1 MTFENVKIEFQS
13 RLNKFYDTK
22 EIETFLDFLSEDVGI
37 SKIDIRINK
46 NTPLSELQKTYFLD
60 TLQRL
65 EKEEPIQYVRGKADF
80 YGYEFTV
87 SPSVLIP
94 RQETEL
100 LVDTI
105 IKENKEPNLHIVDL
119 GTGSGCIAI
128 CLTKLIANSNVF
140 AVDISL
146 DAIEIAKQNAL
157 KMNTPVEFIQ
167 SDMCNE
173 TLYKNVPNCNII
185 VSNPPYICT
194 KEQVEMRQNVL
205 NFEPHLALF
214 VPNSDPLLFYK
225 AIAKIGLQKL
235 QKNGK
240 IYCEINEAYGN
251 ETLELFKNYGYAN
264 CKIIKDLNEKN
275 RFVFCEKGI

>member
-22 EIETFLDFLSEDVGI
+22 EIETFLDFLSEDIGI
-37 SKIDIRINK
+37 SKIDIRIQK
-46 NTPLSELQKTYFLD
+46 NIPLSDFQNTYFFNS
-60 TLQRL
+60 LQRL
-65 EKEEPIQYVRGKADF
+65 EKEEPIQYIRGKADF
-80 YGYEFTV
+80 FGYEFTV

-100 LVDTI
+100 LVDSI
-105 IKENKEPNLHIVDL
+105 IKENKEQNLQIVDL

-128 CLTKLIANSNVF
+128 CLAKLISNSKVI
-140 AVDISL
+140 AIDISL
-146 DAIEIAKQNAL
+146 DALEIAKKNAL
-157 KMNTPVEFIQ
+157 EMNVSVEFVQINI
-167 SDMCNE
+167 CNE
-173 TLYKNVPNCNII
+173 SLYEQIPECNII

-194 KEQVEMRQNVL
+194 KEQVQMENNVL

-251 ETLELFKNYGYAN
+251 ETLELFEKYGYTN
-264 CKIIKDLNEKN
+264 CRIIKDLNDKN
-275 RFVFCEKGI
+275 RFVVCEKGI

>member
-22 EIETFLDFLSEDVGI
+22 EIETFLDFLSEDIGI

-46 NTPLSELQKTYFLD
+46 NIPLSDLQKTYFFNS
-60 TLQRL
+60 LQRL

-80 YGYEFTV
+80 FGYEFTV

-100 LVDTI
+100 LVDSI
-105 IKENKEPNLHIVDL
+105 IKENKEQNLQIVDL

-128 CLTKLIANSNVF
+128 CLAKLISNSKVI
-140 AVDISL
+140 AIDISL
-146 DAIEIAKQNAL
+146 DALEIAKKNAL
-157 KMNTPVEFIQ
+157 EMNVSVEFVQINI
-167 SDMCNE
+167 CNE
-173 TLYKNVPNCNII
+173 SLYEQIPECNII

-194 KEQVEMRQNVL
+194 KEQVQMENNVL

-251 ETLELFKNYGYAN
+251 ETLELFEKYGYTN
-264 CKIIKDLNEKN
+264 CRIIKDLNDKN
-275 RFVFCEKGI
+275 RFVVCEKGI

>member
-22 EIETFLDFLSEDVGI
+22 EIETFLDFLSEDIGI
-37 SKIDIRINK
+37 SKIDVRINK
-46 NTPLSELQKTYFLD
+46 NIPLSEFQKTYFFNS
-60 TLQRL
+60 LQRL
-65 EKEEPIQYVRGKADF
+65 EKEEPIQYVRGKSDF
-80 YGYEFTV
+80 YGYEFSV

-105 IKENKEPNLHIVDL
+105 IKENKEPNLQIVDL

-128 CLTKLIANSNVF
+128 CLAKHIANSNVF

-157 KMNTPVEFIQ
+157 EMNASVEFIQ
-167 SDMCNE
+167 RDMCNE
-173 TLYKNVPNCNII
+173 TLYENVPNCNII

-194 KEQVEMRQNVL
+194 KEEVQMENNVL

-251 ETLELFKNYGYAN
+251 ETIELFKNYGYTN
-264 CKIIKDLNEKN
+264 CRIIKDLNEKD
-275 RFVFCEKGI
+275 RFVVCEIKV